1 MSLWS
6 RLREA
11 AKLPRLL
18 SYALFLALAFS
29 VTLTGCSTKKNTPL
43 TRFYHSMTAH
53 YNIMY
58 NGQVAFR
65 DGMEAQNE
73 GHRDDYTSLLPMYV
87 STNKS
92 TAGIG
97 RSSYETA
104 ILKSEK
110 AIKLHSIKRKPT
122 VRPGKKKDR
131 HTKDYLA
138 RKEFNPYLWRAW
150 IMLGRS
156 QFQKGE
162 FIEAAST
169 FNYTIRLYNTQPQVA
184 NLARTW
190 LARCYVA
197 LDWPYDA
204 EDVLRKLSKD
214 SLGHAV
220 RKSYDDSR
228 TAWLIQTG
236 QYQEAIPLL
245 QRVIKNQRGRIA
257 RARLNYLLGQLC
269 HQVGDNESAYK
280 ALTKVIHANP
290 PYEMSLNARVLR
302 SEVTSKGHTRQTV
315 RKLQR
320 MTRNQNNKD
329 YIDQIYYAIG
339 NIYMNEGDTL
349 HSIYAWEKGAQE
361 SKGGAVKAQIL
372 LRLAEIYWNQDNYID
387 AARCYKDCAGTLDK
401 EKEEYDIVRQ
411 RAEALEPLAPHLQ
424 AVKLQDSLQAL
435 AKLSE
440 AEQIAVADRLIK
452 ELKKK
457 EKEDARRNDRQNAT
471 QGQNTVQ
478 GQNKATNT
486 VARPV
491 TGGQQ
496 PASAWYFSTPTI
508 VQRGRD
514 LFRRKWGNRRNEDNW
529 RWSDRSGLADSYDDN
544 VPDTDSISGL
554 ADTTGTDLPE
564 IDEKEQA
571 RRDSLARD
579 PHHREYYLSQIPNTP
594 EQMEQSHAL
603 LKEALYNAGI
613 LEQDKVGNYP
623 MAHKTLTR
631 LMNDYPDFD
640 KMDDVLYHMFLI
652 CGRLGLDDEAR
663 LYRDSVVAAF
673 PDSKPAA
680 LLSNPDYDLIVRG
693 GHHLEDS
700 IYNATYIAYKD
711 SKYTQVEKN
720 YQFSTDNYPEGRH
733 RSRFMFIHAMS
744 QLYSGDRTG
753 FLASLKELVEKYSAE
768 ELGKLAAEIM
778 KGIDQGR
785 LLHNE
790 KWDTGGI
797 WGLRTQMT
805 GESDS
810 TEVASLQDMRTG
822 KFAFVLAYPKGSLD
836 EDQLLFEMARYNFTS
851 FLVRNFEL
859 EISDVGGISM
869 LVVRGFLSFDEVHAY
884 ASQLYGNR
892 HMATVLQGIRT
903 LLIAEDNL
911 KLLGTQFSF
920 DDYSDF
926 YQEKY
931 APLQVPD
938 DLQIDENQT
947 PESLESKEDGAA
959 AGDEDDDNNDAQEE
973 IVVDDDD
980 FPYGF

>member
-1 MSLWS
+1 MLD
-6 RLREA
+6 RRHHTA
-11 AKLPRLL
+11 RPPRLP
-18 SYALFLALAFS
+18 SYILFL
-29 VTLTGCSTKKNTPL
+29 VLTIAATFTACSTKKNTPL

-65 DGMEAQNE
+65 DGMDAQTE
-73 GHRDDYTSLLPMYV
+73 GHHDDYTSLLPMYI
-87 STNKS
+87 STDKG

-110 AIKLHSIKRKPT
+110 AIKLHSIKRKP
-122 VRPGKKKDR
+122 VIKPGKKKDQ

-169 FNYTIRLYNTQPQVA
+169 FNYTIRLYSTQPQVA
-184 NLARTW
+184 NLARAW
-190 LARCYVA
+190 LAKCYVA

-214 SLGHAV
+214 SLGLAV

-228 TAWLIQTG
+228 AAWLIQTG
-236 QYQEAIPLL
+236 QYHEAIPLL
-245 QRVIKNQRGRIA
+245 QKVIKNQRGRIA

-269 HQVGDNESAYK
+269 HQTGDNESAYK
-280 ALTKVIHANP
+280 ALTKVIRSNP

-302 SEVTSKGHTRQTV
+302 SEVTSKGHARQTV

-320 MTRNQNNKD
+320 MARNQNNKD

-339 NIYMNEGDTL
+339 NIHMNEGDTL
-349 HSIYAWEKGAQE
+349 HSIYAWEKGVKE

-372 LRLAEIYWNQDNYID
+372 LKLADIYWNQENYID
-387 AARCYKDCAGTLDK
+387 AARCYKDCAGILGK

-411 RAEALEPLAPHLQ
+411 RAESLEPLAPHLET
-424 AVKLQDSLQAL
+424 VKLQDSLQAL
-435 AKLSE
+435 ARLSE

-452 ELKKK
+452 EFKKK

-471 QGQNTVQ
+471 QAQNTVPEQ
-478 GQNKATNT
+478 DTSGNT
-486 VARPV
+486 AARPAAN
-491 TGGQQ
+491 GQQ
-496 PASAWYFSTPTI
+496 PASAWYYSNPNT
-508 VQRGRD
+508 VQRGREV
-514 LFRRKWGNRRNEDNW
+514 FQRKWGRRRNEDNW
-529 RWSDRSGLADSYDDN
+529 RWSDRSGFAGYSEGN
-544 VPDTDSISGL
+544 TSDTDSISGIT
-554 ADTTGTDLPE
+554 DTTGIDLPD
-564 IDEKEQA
+564 IDEEEQA

-579 PHHREYYLSQIPNTP
+579 PHHREYYLNQIPNTP
-594 EQMEQSHAL
+594 EQLEHSHAL
-603 LKEALYNAGI
+603 LMEALYNAGI

-623 MAHKTLTR
+623 MAHRTLTR
-631 LMNDYPDFD
+631 LMNDYPGFG

-652 CGRLGLDDEAR
+652 CGRLGLEDEAR

-673 PDSKPAA
+673 PDSKSAI
-680 LLSNPDYDLIVRG
+680 LLSNPNYDMIARG
-693 GHHLEDS
+693 GQHLEDS
-700 IYNATYIAYKD
+700 VYNATYIAYKD
-711 SKYTQVEKN
+711 SKYEQVENN
-720 YQFSTDNYPEGRH
+720 YRFSTENYPEGRH
-733 RSRFMFIHAMS
+733 RSRFMFVHAMS

-753 FLASLKELVEKYSAE
+753 FLASLKELVEKYSAD

-785 LLHNE
+785 LLHDG
-790 KWDTGGI
+790 KWDTSGI
-797 WGLRTQMT
+797 WGLRARSTDS
-805 GESDS
+805 GDS
-810 TEVASLQDMRTG
+810 TEVAGLQDVRTG

-836 EDQLLFEMARYNFTS
+836 EDQLLFEIARYNFTS

-859 EISDVGGISM
+859 EISDIGAVSM

-884 ASQLYGNR
+884 AQQLSGNR
-892 HMATVLQGIRT
+892 HMATVLEGIRT

-920 DDYSDF
+920 DDYRDF

-931 APLQVPD
+931 APLQVPE

-947 PESLESKEDGAA
+947 AEPVESQDDSDTTGTDDG
-959 AGDEDDDNNDAQEE
+959 DNNKDQEEE